1 MENKTTTEL
10 LELLSRT
17 SKLIDKEGKILDS
30 DKYEEVW
37 AELRQREPFFTI
49 LNEDWEEGLPAAWEA
64 IEKLQG
70 EVKRLKRHKHDERS
84 GDIMIRI

>member
-10 LELLSRT
+10 LELLRWG
-17 SKLIDKEGKILDS
+17 SKLIDKEGKILDG

-49 LNEDWEEGLPAAWEA
+49 LNEDWDEGLPAAWEA
-64 IEKLQG
+64 IEKLQS
-70 EVKRLKRHKHDERS
+70 EVKKLKRHKHEEKS